1 MSDAAVQGHGASI
14 EVEVGT
20 APGYV
25 PVSGTFSEVTELG
38 GDVVWPTISVP
49 ETEST
54 AHNDNIDF
62 WKPGVAQRDQLSFTI
77 NYVDGDTVHDMF
89 LASPLLKLTRG
100 FRLRGPGWDTVGVD
114 EVIASGFIQSV
125 GPITHPVKE
134 GLRTAQI
141 NVRLSGPMIVN
152 GASYGD

>member
-1 MSDAAVQGHGASI
+1 MSANAVQGHGASI

-38 GDVVWPTISVP
+38 GDITWPSIMVP
-49 ETEST
+49 ETEAT

-62 WKPGVAQRDQLSFTI
+62 WKPGVARREQLSFTI
-77 NYVDGDTVHDMF
+77 NYVHDDPTHELF
-89 LASPLLKLTRG
+89 LASPLLKLERG
-100 FRLRGPGWDTVGVD
+100 FRLRGPNGSAGVD
-114 EVIASGFIQSV
+114 EVIASGFIQNV
-125 GPITHPVKE
+125 GPIAHPRGE

-152 GASYGD
+152 GVAYGD